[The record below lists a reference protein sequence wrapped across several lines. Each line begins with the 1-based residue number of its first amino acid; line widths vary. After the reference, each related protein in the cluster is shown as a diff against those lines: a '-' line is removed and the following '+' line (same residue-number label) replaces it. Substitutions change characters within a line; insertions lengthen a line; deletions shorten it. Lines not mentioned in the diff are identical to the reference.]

1 MPGMTWREIIGKYGG
16 NMAWRMK
23 KTGYLDGITCE
34 MDENGQLLIPR
45 SDIDRAYR
53 AAKCEKIHPEEWD

>member
-1 MPGMTWREIIGKYGG
+1 MPGVTWGAVVKWFGKE
-16 NMAWRMK
+16 MSDKMK

-53 AAKCEKIHPEEWD
+53 AAKGEKIHPEEWD

>member
-1 MPGMTWREIIGKYGG
+1 MPGVTWGAVVKWFGKE
-16 NMAWRMK
+16 MSDKMK

-34 MDENGQLLIPR
+34 MDETGQLLIPR

-53 AAKCEKIHPEEWD
+53 AAKGEKIHPEEWD

>member
-1 MPGMTWREIIGKYGG
+1 MPGVTWSAVVKWFGKE
-16 NMAWRMK
+16 MSDKMK

-53 AAKCEKIHPEEWD
+53 AAKGEKIHPEEWD